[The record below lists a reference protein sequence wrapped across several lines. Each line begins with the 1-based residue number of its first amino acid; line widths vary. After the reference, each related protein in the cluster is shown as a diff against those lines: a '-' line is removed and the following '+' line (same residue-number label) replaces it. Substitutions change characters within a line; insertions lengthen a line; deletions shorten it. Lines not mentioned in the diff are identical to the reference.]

1 MVREEKVVAMKDER
15 VVTEEEEE
23 EVMVKKEASA
33 VSAPSTLDT
42 QLLLNMISQQ
52 QSEIAALDRYVWIA
66 NTCTL
71 LVSTHT

>member
-33 VSAPSTLDT
+33 VSAGPSTLDT

-52 QSEIAALDRYVWIA
+52 LLCEIAALRYVWIKHLYTA
-66 NTCTL
+66 CTCI
-71 LVSTHT
+71 

>member
-52 QSEIAALDRYVWIA
+52 QSEIAALRYVWIKHLYTA
-66 NTCTL
+66 CTCI
-71 LVSTHT
+71 

>member
-42 QLLLNMISQQ
+42 QLLLNMISR
-52 QSEIAALDRYVWIA
+52 AARVK
-66 NTCTL
+66 
-71 LVSTHT
+71 